1 MRQANARQSFCPA
14 RPLAVLMALL
24 CLGAAASASFGADAP
39 QGSATQPATGAEPA
53 SLIAQ
58 GLDANG
64 AITLTGNQSRLVR
77 TSVPVRA
84 VDLTDPEVVLAKV
97 INPTDI
103 MLSGRKPGRSQLVVW
118 DDQGHSQSIEIIV
131 NADVGGL
138 TEEYRKVLP
147 GAKIE
152 VSSANGTIVL
162 RGRVANAEVADQAA
176 QVAAPYSAANSKVIN
191 LLEIGGG
198 QQVML
203 KVRFAEVSKD
213 AISALGV
220 NFGINSGGNEFGAN
234 VIGGV
239 APFGITQAASG
250 GASFLTVPSPASNV
264 TQFGAFTAGKTPFE
278 IFVSALRQ
286 NNLLRVLAEPNL
298 TVMSGSRAS
307 FLAGGEF
314 PYPVPQN
321 SGTGT
326 GGTTITIEFKQFGV
340 RLTFMPVVLGDG
352 RIRLHV
358 QPEVS
363 DLDFSQSLT
372 LNGFVIPSITS
383 RTADTTVELTEGQTL
398 SLAGLLN
405 TRVNAT
411 NQLTPVL
418 GDLPIIGA
426 LFRSVRYERTET
438 ELVVLVTPT
447 LVGGMTPEQVPAMPG
462 ERWRFPTEGE
472 LFLHGDLGGPA
483 ADAAHIPTASPP
495 RRFQGTYG
503 FAPITASASNG
514 GR

>member
-1 MRQANARQSFCPA
+1 
-14 RPLAVLMALL
+14 
-24 CLGAAASASFGADAP
+24 
-39 QGSATQPATGAEPA
+39 
-53 SLIAQ
+53 
-58 GLDANG
+58 
-64 AITLTGNQSRLVR
+64 
-77 TSVPVRA
+77 
-84 VDLTDPEVVLAKV
+84 
-97 INPTDI
+97 
-103 MLSGRKPGRSQLVVW
+103 
-118 DDQGHSQSIEIIV
+118 
-131 NADVGGL
+131 
-138 TEEYRKVLP
+138 
-147 GAKIE
+147 
-152 VSSANGTIVL
+152 
-162 RGRVANAEVADQAA
+162 
-176 QVAAPYSAANSKVIN
+176 
-191 LLEIGGG
+191 
-198 QQVML
+198 
-203 KVRFAEVSKD
+203 
-213 AISALGV
+213 
-220 NFGINSGGNEFGAN
+220 
-234 VIGGV
+234 
-239 APFGITQAASG
+239 
-250 GASFLTVPSPASNV
+250 
-264 TQFGAFTAGKTPFE
+264 
-278 IFVSALRQ
+278 
-286 NNLLRVLAEPNL
+286 
-298 TVMSGSRAS
+298 
-307 FLAGGEF
+307 
-314 PYPVPQN
+314 VPQN